1 MRRNSGTGVSLG
13 CEFIM
18 RKNITSY
25 AVTAVCGLAL
35 FAVILVLHGFAD
47 AETLADRYR
56 IICDALTIPAVIMIM
71 VGLLILIANMG
82 ALDGISYS
90 IRGIGRQFVPFLRL
104 KNETFYD
111 YVQRKKEKR
120 KQREYK
126 FVFIVGAAFLALAVV
141 FLVLFEVNYR
151 G

>member
-1 MRRNSGTGVSLG
+1 
-13 CEFIM
+13 
-18 RKNITSY
+18 
-25 AVTAVCGLAL
+25 
-35 FAVILVLHGFAD
+35 
-47 AETLADRYR
+47 
-56 IICDALTIPAVIMIM
+56 MIM

-82 ALDGISYS
+82 ALDGITYS
-90 IRGIGRQFVPFLRL
+90 VRGIGRQFVPFLRL